1 MEGAMTTARG
11 ILGCREKVEKIL
23 RLALCP
29 SAPRGE
35 WESAALALVRTLRSS
50 GAKAEEVL
58 SDTAMAT
65 APPTVSSPI
74 MRFGKYRD
82 RTVRW
87 IVENDPSYA
96 EWVLRKV
103 ANLSHSLRQEFRS
116 NLKERYGDVQQ
127 RESK

>member
-1 MEGAMTTARG
+1 MTTARG

-58 SDTAMAT
+58 SDAAMAT
-65 APPTVSSPI
+65 VPPTVSSPI

-103 ANLSHSLRQEFRS
+103 ANLSPSLRQEFRS

>member
-1 MEGAMTTARG
+1 MTTARG
-11 ILGCREKVEKIL
+11 ILSNREKVEKIL

-65 APPTVSSPI
+65 APSALSSPI

-87 IVENDPSYA
+87 IVDYDPSYA

-103 ANLSHSLRQEFRS
+103 ANLSLSLRQEFRRE
-116 NLKERYGDVQQ
+116 LLQRYGDVPPEE
-127 RESK
+127 RK